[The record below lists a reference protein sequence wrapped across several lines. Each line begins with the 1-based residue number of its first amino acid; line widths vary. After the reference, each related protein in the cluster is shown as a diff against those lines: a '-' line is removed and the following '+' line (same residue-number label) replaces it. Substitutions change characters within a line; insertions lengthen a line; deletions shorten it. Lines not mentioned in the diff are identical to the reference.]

1 MGSRGPAPQ
10 PLALVQQ
17 SGNAGHHSKAELEA
31 RAAAPDPGGVPKPPT
46 WLDREAKAEW
56 KRIAGRL
63 DRAGMLSSVDRGL
76 LAAWCEC
83 WSTFHAATKALRG
96 KGGQQIVNASERG
109 ATLHPAFRAK
119 MQAATQL
126 KALAAE
132 LGLSYASR
140 ARMSEPTSRLDEEDG
155 GPADGGLGSMLG

>member
-1 MGSRGPAPQ
+1 MARPGPPKK
-10 PLALVQQ
+10 PLHLVEQ

-31 RAAAPDPGGVPKPPT
+31 RGSVVDPGGVPAAPS
-46 WLDREAKAEW
+46 WLDREAKSEW
-56 KRIAGRL
+56 KRVAGRL

-76 LAAWCEC
+76 LAAWCET

-96 KGGQQIVNASERG
+96 KGGQVIVNASERG

-126 KALAAE
+126 KALASE

-140 ARMSEPTSRLDEEDG
+140 ARISEPTSRLDEPDG